1 MIALFWV
8 CALVILASGLWVISS
23 RQPVH
28 SVIGLIVNFA
38 ALAVLF
44 LTLSADFLAMMQI
57 IIYAGA
63 ILVLFLFVIAL
74 LSVGDQPVEIGAG
87 RLRFQAVPSIVAGLA
102 ALLAMGAG
110 VRLASWSQSASGM
123 TPGFGSVATFGT
135 ELLTTHVFA
144 FEVTA
149 LILLIAIVGVIMMAG
164 RKEVRF

>member
-1 MIALFWV
+1 MIVLFWI
-8 CALVILASGLWVISS
+8 CAFVLLITGLAVIAS

-28 SVIGLIVNFA
+28 SVVSLIVNFS

-44 LTLSADFLAMMQI
+44 LTLSAEFLAMMQI

-74 LSVGDQPVEIGAG
+74 LTIGNQPVETG
-87 RLRFQAVPSIVAGLA
+87 RGKLAFQAVPAVAAGA
-102 ALLAMGAG
+102 VALGIIWYG
-110 VRLASWSQSASGM
+110 VRVAWSSGAQRIS
-123 TPGFGSVATFGT
+123 PDFGSVSLFGSA
-135 ELLTTHVFA
+135 LLTTHVFA

-149 LILLIAIVGVIMMAG
+149 FVLLVAIVGVVLMAA

>member
-1 MIALFWV
+1 MMSLYWI
-8 CALVILASGLWVISS
+8 CAFVLLLSGLGVISS

-28 SVIGLIVNFA
+28 SVVGLIVNFA
-38 ALAVLF
+38 TLAVLF

-74 LSVGDQPVEIGAG
+74 LTVGNVPVERGPG
-87 RLRFQAVPSIVAGLA
+87 RLQFQATPSVVAGVLA
-102 ALLAMGAG
+102 LAVLFSG
-110 VRLASWSQSASGM
+110 VRVGWSQSAAAN
-123 TPGFGSVATFGT
+123 PAGFGSVATFGT
-135 ELLTTHVFA
+135 QLLTTHVFA

-149 LILLIAIVGVIMMAG
+149 FILLIAIVGVVLMAG